1 MKKADE
7 MEVSITL
14 KAIRISWIYS
24 MVFLLIWV
32 LIVHIQTSELPY
44 IPFALL
50 SSDMIVMLLS
60 TRIINRR
67 MSGKKQNEE

>member
-32 LIVHIQTSELPY
+32 LIVLIQTSELPY

>member
-32 LIVHIQTSELPY
+32 LIVLIQTSELPY

-60 TRIINRR
+60 TRIINRH